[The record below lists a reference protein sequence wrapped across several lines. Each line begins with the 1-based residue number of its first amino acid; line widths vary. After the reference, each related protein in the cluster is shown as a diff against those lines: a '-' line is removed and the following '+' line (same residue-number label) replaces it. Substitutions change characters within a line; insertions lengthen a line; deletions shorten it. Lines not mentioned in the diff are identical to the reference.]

1 MSVWHRLGP
10 HQSAPRDT
18 GLALNQ
24 GDALR
29 RWIVVVVVIALLAIP
44 VILAFKLPR
53 EGRSVPVDDATDTDL
68 PVVITGTP
76 TYTP

>member
-1 MSVWHRLGP
+1 M
-10 HQSAPRDT
+10 
-18 GLALNQ
+18 
-24 GDALR
+24 R